1 MITENQYKKS
11 AEKIGCEIAVV
22 KTVAI
27 VESNGSGFQSDGTPT
42 ILFEPHIFWKQLKAK
57 GINPE
62 ELLKKDP
69 SLSDILYPVWGSKPY
84 GKYSA
89 QSSRMERASKINRE
103 AALMS
108 ASYGLFQIMGFNWK
122 LCGAS
127 SLQDFINAMYKNEDS
142 HLDMF
147 DDYIVNSGLNDELKN
162 LDWKGFAASYNGPL
176 YRKNQYDVK
185 LKNAYAKFSK

>member
-11 AEKIGCEIAVV
+11 AEKIGCEVAAV
-22 KTVAI
+22 KAVAA

-89 QSSRMERASKINRE
+89 QANRLERAVKINRE

-162 LDWKGFAASYNGPL
+162 KDWKGFARGYNGPS
-176 YRKNQYDVK
+176 YT
-185 LKNAYAKFSK
+185 KNAYDKKLLTAYNKFK

>member
-1 MITENQYKKS
+1 MISENQYKKS
-11 AEKIGCEIAVV
+11 AEKIGCEVAAV
-22 KTVAI
+22 KAVAA

-89 QSSRMERASKINRE
+89 QANRLERAVKINRE

-122 LCGAS
+122 LCGVS

-147 DDYIVNSGLNDELKN
+147 DDYIVNSGLSDELKN
-162 LDWKGFAASYNGPL
+162 KDWKGFAASYNGPL

-185 LKNAYAKFSK
+185 LKNAYNKFK

>member
-1 MITENQYKKS
+1 MISENQYKKS
-11 AEKIGCEIAVV
+11 AEKIGCEVAAV
-22 KTVAI
+22 KAVAA

-69 SLSDILYPVWGSKPY
+69 SFSDILYPVWGSKPY

-89 QSSRMERASKINRE
+89 QANRLERAVKINRE

-122 LCGAS
+122 LCGVS

-185 LKNAYAKFSK
+185 LKNAYNKFK

>member
-1 MITENQYKKS
+1 MITENRYKKS
-11 AEKIGCEIAVV
+11 AEKIGCEVATLKAVA
-22 KTVAI
+22 T

-42 ILFEPHIFWKQLKAK
+42 ILFEPHIFWKQLKLN

-84 GKYSA
+84 GKYSL
-89 QSSRMERASKINRE
+89 QSNRLERASKINRE

-108 ASYGLFQIMGFNWK
+108 TSYGLFQIMGFNWN
-122 LCGAS
+122 LCGVS

-147 DDYIVNSGLNDELKN
+147 DDYIVNSGLDDELKN
-162 LDWKGFAASYNGPL
+162 KDWKGFARGYNGSS
-176 YRKNQYDVK
+176 YTKNNYDKK
-185 LKNAYAKFSK
+185 LKEAYNKFTT